1 MAKIYNSFLELVGN
15 TPLYCPKALIKKLG
29 LNANLLFKLE
39 SFNPAH
45 SAKDRAALY
54 MIKAAEKSGQ
64 LKQDSVIIEPT
75 SGNTGIALCAIC
87 SSKGYKTIIVMPS
100 NMSEERIK
108 LMRAFGA
115 EVILTPAEDGMSGA
129 IKKAEEIA
137 KTTKN
142 AFIPAQFENK
152 NNALAHYKTTGPEI
166 YADTNGEIDFLVC
179 GVGTGGTITGAGKY
193 LKEQKGDITVV
204 AVEPSDSAV
213 LSGKNA
219 GKHAIQGIG
228 AGFVPKVLDTA
239 VIDKIITVTKEEAY
253 EMARIFA
260 KHEGLLVG
268 ISSGA
273 AIAAAVKLAKENCG
287 KTIVSVLADTG
298 ERYLST
304 DLF

>member
-15 TPLYCPKALIKKLG
+15 TPLYCPQAFIEKLSI
-29 LNANLLFKLE
+29 NSKLLFKLE

-54 MIKAAEKSGQ
+54 MINAAEESGQ
-64 LKQDSVIIEPT
+64 LKPNSVIIEPT
-75 SGNTGIALCAIC
+75 SGNTGIALCAIAC
-87 SSKGYKTIIVMPS
+87 AKGYKAIIVMPN

-108 LMRAFGA
+108 LMRALGA
-115 EVILTPAEDGMSGA
+115 EVILTPAEEGMKGA
-129 IKKAEEIA
+129 IKKAEQIA
-137 KTTKN
+137 KTTEN
-142 AFIPAQFENK
+142 AFIPDQFNNQ

-166 YADTNGEIDFLVC
+166 YSQTDGEIDFLVC

-193 LKEQKGDITVV
+193 LKEQNKNITVV

-213 LSGKNA
+213 LSGKPA

-228 AGFVPKVLDTA
+228 AGFVPNVLDTS
-239 VIDKIITVTKEEAY
+239 VIDEIVTITKEEAY
-253 EMARIFA
+253 EMARLFA
-260 KHEGLLVG
+260 KSEGLLVG

-273 AIAAAVKLAKENCG
+273 AIAAAVKLAKEHSG

>member
-1 MAKIYNSFLELVGN
+1 MAKIYNSFTELVGN
-15 TPLYCPKALIKKLG
+15 TPLYCPKAFSEKLH
-29 LNANLLFKLE
+29 LNSRLLLKLE

-45 SAKDRAALY
+45 SAKDRAALF
-54 MIKAAEKSGQ
+54 MINAAEESG
-64 LKQDSVIIEPT
+64 LIKEGSVIIEPT

-87 SSKGYKTIIVMPS
+87 CAKGYKTIIVMPS

-108 LMRAFGA
+108 LMRALGA
-115 EVILTPAEDGMSGA
+115 EVVLTDAKDGMSGA

-137 KTTKN
+137 KNTKN
-142 AFIPAQFENK
+142 SFIPAQFENK

-166 YADTNGEIDFLVC
+166 YEGTGGEIDFFVC

-193 LKEQKGDITVV
+193 LKEQNGDITVV
-204 AVEPSDSAV
+204 AVGPADSAV
-213 LSGKNA
+213 LSGKEA
-219 GKHAIQGIG
+219 APHAIQGIG

-239 VIDKIITVTKEEAY
+239 VIDKIITVTKDEAY
-253 EMARIFA
+253 EMARLFA
-260 KHEGLLVG
+260 KCEGLLVG

-273 AIAAAVKLAKENCG
+273 ALAAAVKVAKENAS
-287 KTIVSVLADTG
+287 KTVVSVMVDTG

>member
-1 MAKIYNSFLELVGN
+1 
-15 TPLYCPKALIKKLG
+15 
-29 LNANLLFKLE
+29 
-39 SFNPAH
+39 
-45 SAKDRAALY
+45 
-54 MIKAAEKSGQ
+54 MIKAAEESGQ
-64 LKQDSVIIEPT
+64 LKQGSTIIEPT
-75 SGNTGIALCAIC
+75 SGNTGIALCAISC
-87 SSKGYKTIIVMPS
+87 AKGYKAIIVMPS
-100 NMSEERIK
+100 NMSQERIK

-115 EVILTPAEDGMSGA
+115 EVILTPAEEGMKGA

-137 KTTKN
+137 KNTEN
-142 AFIPAQFENK
+142 AFIPAQFENQ

-166 YADTNGEIDFLVC
+166 YEQTGGEIEFLVC

-193 LKEQKGDITVV
+193 LKEQNKNIKVI

-213 LSGKNA
+213 LSGKEA

-239 VIDKIITVTKEEAY
+239 IIDKIITVTKEEAY
-253 EMARIFA
+253 EMARLFA
-260 KHEGLLVG
+260 TCEGLLVG